1 MKTVAKTLVGNKACQ
16 IRYNG
21 GGSRRLVVKEG
32 GSVLMELPRERALAL
47 AHKIIEVM
55 R

>member
-1 MKTVAKTLVGNKACQ
+1 MKALAKTLVGNKACQ

-21 GGSRRLVVKEG
+21 GSSRRIVVKEG
-32 GSVLMELPRERALAL
+32 GSVLMELPRDRAIAL